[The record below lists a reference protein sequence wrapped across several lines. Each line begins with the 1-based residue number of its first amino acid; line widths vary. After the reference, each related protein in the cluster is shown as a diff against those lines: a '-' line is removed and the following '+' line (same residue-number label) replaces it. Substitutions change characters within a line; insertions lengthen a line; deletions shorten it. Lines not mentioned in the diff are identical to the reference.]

1 MVAPNLIGCF
11 LIKRISKDKYLSG
24 VIVETEAYSQ
34 EEESCHGFNKKTNSN
49 KTLFGEPGKIYVY
62 KSYGLHYCLN
72 IVTGKLDFASGVLIR
87 SVSIENMHER
97 TASGPGLVSRS
108 FLINDTFNNLK
119 IYDNNLLKIK
129 NTLNI
134 VNKNKLV
141 QTNRVGI
148 TKAVN
153 LKWRWYLR
161 QSRSISKREKG
172 DKNPLLKNLSNE
184 FQ

>member
-1 MVAPNLIGCF
+1 M
-11 LIKRISKDKYLSG
+11 
-24 VIVETEAYSQ
+24 
-34 EEESCHGFNKKTNSN
+34 
-49 KTLFGEPGKIYVY
+49 Y

-108 FLINDTFNNLK
+108 FLIDDTFNDLK
-119 IYDNNLLKIK
+119 IYDNNLLKIT

-172 DKNPLLKNLSNE
+172 DRNPPLKNSSNE
-184 FQ
+184 SR

>member
-1 MVAPNLIGCF
+1 MIRINEKKEI
-11 LIKRISKDKYLSG
+11 IKGI
-24 VIVETEAYSQ
+24 IVETEAYSQ
-34 EEESCHGFNKKTNSN
+34 EEESCHGHNKKTNSN
-49 KTLFGEPGKIYVY
+49 KTLFGEPGTIYVY

-72 IVTGKLDFASGVLIR
+72 IVTGNLHFASGVLIR
-87 SVSIENMHER
+87 SVFIKNLPER
-97 TASGPGLVSRS
+97 TASGPGLVSKS
-108 FLINDTFNNLK
+108 FSINKTLNDSK
-119 IYDNNLLKIK
+119 IYDNNFLKLRKPTNPIDK
-129 NTLNI
+129 NE
-134 VNKNKLV
+134 LV